1 MGREMWWGDG
11 VSYRMECI
19 NKKCGRIV
27 LAEGDYSELKKSTF
41 IFCIDCK
48 GFMKRLEVMV

>member
-1 MGREMWWGDG
+1 MSD
-11 VSYRMECI
+11 RMECI

-48 GFMKRLEVMV
+48 GFMKRLEVTA